1 MMRTDNKGRSAS
13 PHRNAYKSDFHTIKC
28 SLDAAAMPRPSSL
41 GASIS
46 SPGSMAVPHTR
57 TSSGSDPGEGTRGGS
72 LSPRGTKIKD
82 NIFLQMDSQQHLL
95 HPLSQALPKHPLS
108 SSSVR
113 SSVASMSSVESSMLD
128 KPFKAE
134 EIAEIDRAA
143 LAQKFSVTRK
153 LFEKVSGGQCLK
165 VSPGRDSRRCVE
177 ESGEERGSARSRLD
191 REQLTSMSESE
202 GEGEKRKELMN
213 IHISLPNIKLHT
225 ATSSLDTSLP
235 TPLHPVN
242 GHYSE
247 TFSPDSRSPTNDP
260 SDRRSVYGRRVL
272 DGSVCEGFVF
282 SNVSNLSS
290 PAPSSP
296 HSQPPSPSSNSPSPL
311 TPVSPCSDQTDL
323 YTPSSPN
330 ADPLY
335 NRSLSEGNHP
345 NDLDMTPDVP
355 LTPKEGSGAGT
366 VRAELV
372 EVKNES
378 SESDGNE
385 GEEEGKREEG
395 NENNLVDDVFEESK
409 VGPRMV
415 EPTSAQRTVE
425 PRMVESTSAQRTVE
439 PRMVE
444 STSAQRT
451 VEPRM
456 VESTSAQRTVEPRMV
471 ESTSAQRTVEPR
483 MVESTSAQRTVEPRM
498 VESTS
503 AQRTVEPRMVEST
516 SAQRTVEP
524 RMVEST
530 SAQRTVEPRM
540 VESTSAQR
548 TVEPRMVESTSAQR
562 TVEPR
567 MVESTSAQRTVEPRM
582 VEKRMVEHPV
592 EPRMVECV
600 EGFPDSLEVTEQESE
615 SERDMN
621 QQETEQR
628 EERMEGENRPISQA
642 IEQHREEGTTGDG
655 EKVEVEVKRDEA
667 GEQEEKKL
675 ERETMCSDGK
685 EKMREEVKEGE
696 EEAKEK
702 AGLEDGGIDF
712 REKEEEERKS
722 RGRVEE
728 EQEREEGECTERGD
742 EKNGSAAVIGIENE
756 AFVEDGELNSSE
768 CHDDLEWHSKD
779 WEQLFMEY
787 EEIPSLPHEDDD
799 DVDSAKRRK
808 IKFST
813 APIKVF
819 LTYSNADYDRR
830 NDDVDPVSASAE
842 YELEKRVDKM
852 DVFPVQIKK
861 GEEGL
866 GISII
871 GMGVGADQGLEKL
884 GIFVKTITENG
895 ATQQDG
901 RIQVNDQIVEVDGV
915 SLVGVTQLFA
925 ATVLK
930 NTIGTVRFFIGR
942 EKQGEESEVAR
953 LINESLEQDK
963 TPSTVEVLNDG
974 VVGLSSVDETVEVLR
989 TDDEE
994 DDEEKEITSC
1004 LRCQQLQLK
1013 VRTKSDQLC
1022 LVREKL
1028 RVCEEQQ
1035 ALWESHQAELKERVQ
1050 DGEEK
1055 ADKLEKYW
1063 QEAQALCRIVNQ
1075 RLADTQSHLDSLE
1088 VKYSKAKRLLREF
1101 QHREKE
1107 SEGREEELQ
1116 REMEESERIHGETVE
1131 RLQRR
1136 IGLLERGEMVPESD
1150 NQSLDT
1156 SFTSSADWSIA
1167 VPVTGLLDT
1176 SAHRARAQLAQKA
1189 KRHPPSRDKL
1199 RESFRQQGEEDHIQS
1214 CDGKSQSLTTIAPR
1228 ETGRSVSAGGHRVN
1242 SSTSSLSA
1250 LTSKPHPPSLLTPQ
1264 PGQSPPN
1271 EDKSSTT
1278 RKSKR
1283 RFPDFSGLRKSLRR
1297 GRKSEEKKNK
1307 ERPLDHRGLCVNLV
1321 EAPSGG
1327 VSPSVSSMPSCLP
1340 FSWFGEQGREKER
1353 GKLRSVSSSSLPH
1366 MTTGGSREC
1375 QRVNVGDPGS
1385 PSSAL
1390 LSGML
1395 SDLSLSAHSQTLT
1408 FSSENLDDD
1417 SAPVGNDYQWQ
1428 SRPLDQW
1435 TNQQVCL
1442 WLIGMSMDQYAAQFT
1457 ANGVDGLQLLSLDNN
1472 KLKALGVC
1480 SHSDRA
1486 ALKRRLKEMRKTLER
1501 EEKERE
1507 KGKKEREHEK
1517 RKERKEARHSGKKV
1531 RTESLC

>member
-1 MMRTDNKGRSAS
+1 MMRMDNKGRSAS

-28 SLDAAAMPRPSSL
+28 SLDAATRPRPSSL
-41 GASIS
+41 GVSIP

-57 TSSGSDPGEGTRGGS
+57 TSSGSDPGEGTRGGA

-95 HPLSQALPKHPLS
+95 HTLSQALPKHPLS

-128 KPFKAE
+128 KPSKAE

-153 LFEKVSGGQCLK
+153 LFETVSGGQRLK
-165 VSPGRDSRRCVE
+165 VSPGRDCRGLME
-177 ESGEERGSARSRLD
+177 ESGEERGIGRARSRLD

-202 GEGEKRKELMN
+202 GEGERRKELMN
-213 IHISLPNIKLHT
+213 VHISLPNIKLHT
-225 ATSSLDTSLP
+225 PTFSLDTSLP

-242 GHYSE
+242 GHSSE
-247 TFSPDSRSPTNDP
+247 TFSPDGRSPTTDP
-260 SDRRSVYGRRVL
+260 SDRRSVYGQ
-272 DGSVCEGFVF
+272 DGSVCEDFVF
-282 SNVSNLSS
+282 SHVSNLSS

-296 HSQPPSPSSNSPSPL
+296 HSQPPSPSSNSPSSL

-323 YTPSSPN
+323 YSPSSPN
-330 ADPLY
+330 ADPLD

-345 NDLDMTPDVP
+345 NDLYMTPDVP

-395 NENNLVDDVFEESK
+395 NENNLVDDVFEESRVEPK
-409 VGPRMV
+409 IVEPTSAQRTVEPRMV

-425 PRMVESTSAQRTVE
+425 PRMVEPTSAQRTVE

-444 STSAQRT
+444 PTSAQRT

-456 VESTSAQRTVEPRMV
+456 VEQRTVEP
-471 ESTSAQRTVEPR
+471 
-483 MVESTSAQRTVEPRM
+483 
-498 VESTS
+498 
-503 AQRTVEPRMVEST
+503 
-516 SAQRTVEP
+516 
-524 RMVEST
+524 
-530 SAQRTVEPRM
+530 
-540 VESTSAQR
+540 
-548 TVEPRMVESTSAQR
+548 
-562 TVEPR
+562 
-567 MVESTSAQRTVEPRM
+567 
-582 VEKRMVEHPV
+582 PV

-600 EGFPDSLEVTEQESE
+600 EGFPDSLELTEQESE
-615 SERDMN
+615 SERCMK

-628 EERMEGENRPISQA
+628 EERMEGENRPISQE

-655 EKVEVEVKRDEA
+655 EIEKVEVGAKGDEA
-667 GEQEEKKL
+667 GEQEEKEVE
-675 ERETMCSDGK
+675 ERETMCSDDK
-685 EKMREEVKEGE
+685 EKMREEVREGE

-702 AGLEDGGIDF
+702 AELEDGGINF
-712 REKEEEERKS
+712 REKEGVREEEERKC
-722 RGRVEE
+722 RGRVEGKE
-728 EQEREEGECTERGD
+728 EQEREERECTERGD
-742 EKNGSAAVIGIENE
+742 ENNGSAVVLGIENE
-756 AFVEDGELNSSE
+756 AFVEDGELNSE
-768 CHDDLEWHSKD
+768 CHDDLEWHRKD

-799 DVDSAKRRK
+799 DADPAKRRK

-819 LTYSNADYDRR
+819 LTYSNADYDRH

-884 GIFVKTITENG
+884 GIFVKTITKNG

-974 VVGLSSVDETVEVLR
+974 VVGLSSVDETVEVLP

-994 DDEEKEITSC
+994 DDEEKQITSC
-1004 LRCQQLQLK
+1004 LRCQQLQLQF
-1013 VRTKSDQLC
+1013 RTKSDQLC

-1063 QEAQALCRIVNQ
+1063 QEAQGLCRIVNQ
-1075 RLADTQSHLDSLE
+1075 RLADTQSQLDSLE

-1199 RESFRQQGEEDHIQS
+1199 RESFRQQGEEDHIQR
-1214 CDGKSQSLTTIAPR
+1214 CDGKSQSLTAITPR
-1228 ETGRSVSAGGHRVN
+1228 ETGQSVSAGGHRVH

-1264 PGQSPPN
+1264 PRQSPPN

-1278 RKSKR
+1278 CKSKR

-1321 EAPSGG
+1321 DAPSGG

-1340 FSWFGEQGREKER
+1340 FSWFGERGREKER
-1353 GKLRSVSSSSLPH
+1353 GKLRSVSSSSLPY
-1366 MTTGGSREC
+1366 MTTGGSRDC
-1375 QRVNVGDPGS
+1375 QRVSVGDPGS

-1417 SAPVGNDYQWQ
+1417 SVPVGNDYQWQ

-1507 KGKKEREHEK
+1507 KEK
-1517 RKERKEARHSGKKV
+1517 RRMKERKEARHSGKKV

>member
-28 SLDAAAMPRPSSL
+28 SLDAVTRPRPSSL
-41 GASIS
+41 GASIP

-57 TSSGSDPGEGTRGGS
+57 TSSGGNPGEGTRGGA

-82 NIFLQMDSQQHLL
+82 NIFFQMDSQQHLL
-95 HPLSQALPKHPLS
+95 HPLSEALPKHPLS

-113 SSVASMSSVESSMLD
+113 SSVASMSSVELSMLD
-128 KPFKAE
+128 KPSKAE

-153 LFEKVSGGQCLK
+153 LFETVIGGQRLN
-165 VSPGRDSRRCVE
+165 VSPGRDGIRLV
-177 ESGEERGSARSRLD
+177 ESGEERGIGSARSRLD

-202 GEGEKRKELMN
+202 GEGERRKELM
-213 IHISLPNIKLHT
+213 HISLPNIEFHT
-225 ATSSLDTSLP
+225 ATSSLGISLP
-235 TPLHPVN
+235 TSLHPVN
-242 GHYSE
+242 GHNSE
-247 TFSPDSRSPTNDP
+247 TFSPDCRSPTTDP
-260 SDRRSVYGRRVL
+260 SDRRSVYGRSVL
-272 DGSVCEGFVF
+272 DGSVCENFVF
-282 SNVSNLSS
+282 SHVSNPSS
-290 PAPSSP
+290 PAPTSP

-311 TPVSPCSDQTDL
+311 TPVAPCSDQTDL
-323 YTPSSPN
+323 YSPSSPN
-330 ADPLY
+330 ADLLD

-345 NDLDMTPDVP
+345 NDLYVTPDVP
-355 LTPKEGSGAGT
+355 LTPKEVSGAGT

-385 GEEEGKREEG
+385 GEEEGKRVEG
-395 NENNLVDDVFEESK
+395 NENNLVDDVFEESR
-409 VGPRMV
+409 VEPRIV

-425 PRMVESTSAQRTVE
+425 PRMVEKRTVE
-439 PRMVE
+439 P
-444 STSAQRT
+444 
-451 VEPRM
+451 
-456 VESTSAQRTVEPRMV
+456 
-471 ESTSAQRTVEPR
+471 
-483 MVESTSAQRTVEPRM
+483 
-498 VESTS
+498 
-503 AQRTVEPRMVEST
+503 
-516 SAQRTVEP
+516 
-524 RMVEST
+524 
-530 SAQRTVEPRM
+530 
-540 VESTSAQR
+540 
-548 TVEPRMVESTSAQR
+548 
-562 TVEPR
+562 
-567 MVESTSAQRTVEPRM
+567 
-582 VEKRMVEHPV
+582 PV

-615 SERDMN
+615 SERDMK

-628 EERMEGENRPISQA
+628 EDRMEGENRLISQEM
-642 IEQHREEGTTGDG
+642 EQHRGEGTTGDSQ
-655 EKVEVEVKRDEA
+655 KVEVEVKGDEA
-667 GEQEEKKL
+667 GEQEEKEL
-675 ERETMCSDGK
+675 EERETMCSDSK
-685 EKMREEVKEGE
+685 EKTREEVGE
-696 EEAKEK
+696 EEVKEK

-712 REKEEEERKS
+712 REEEERKC
-722 RGRVEE
+722 RGRVEVKE
-728 EQEREEGECTERGD
+728 EQESEERECTEGGD
-742 EKNGSAAVIGIENE
+742 EENGFAAVLGIENE
-756 AFVEDGELNSSE
+756 AFMEDGELNSE
-768 CHDDLEWHSKD
+768 CHDDLEWHRKD

-787 EEIPSLPHEDDD
+787 EEIPSLPHEDDE
-799 DVDSAKRRK
+799 DVESAKRRK
-808 IKFST
+808 IKFSA

-842 YELEKRVDKM
+842 YELEKRLDKM
-852 DVFPVQIKK
+852 DIFPVQIKK
-861 GEEGL
+861 GVEGL

-884 GIFVKTITENG
+884 GIFIKTITENG

-963 TPSTVEVLNDG
+963 TPSTLEVLIDG
-974 VVGLSSVDETVEVLR
+974 VVGLSSVEETVEVLC

-994 DDEEKEITSC
+994 DEEKEITSC
-1004 LRCQQLQLK
+1004 IRCQQLQLK

-1022 LVREKL
+1022 LVWEKL
-1028 RVCEEQQ
+1028 RGCEQQQ

-1075 RLADTQSHLDSLE
+1075 RLADTQSQLDSLE

-1156 SFTSSADWSIA
+1156 LFTSSADWSIA
-1167 VPVTGLLDT
+1167 VPVTDLLDT
-1176 SAHRARAQLAQKA
+1176 SAHRARAQLAQKT

-1214 CDGKSQSLTTIAPR
+1214 CGGKSQSLTAIAPR
-1228 ETGRSVSAGGHRVN
+1228 ETGRSVSAGGHHVH

-1250 LTSKPHPPSLLTPQ
+1250 LTSKPHPPFLLTPQ
-1264 PGQSPPN
+1264 PGQSPPK

-1278 RKSKR
+1278 CKSKR

-1297 GRKSEEKKNK
+1297 GRKCEEKKNK
-1307 ERPLDHRGLCVNLV
+1307 ERPLDHRGLRVNLV
-1321 EAPSGG
+1321 DAPSGG
-1327 VSPSVSSMPSCLP
+1327 VFPSVSSAPSCLP
-1340 FSWFGEQGREKER
+1340 FSWFGERGREKER
-1353 GKLRSVSSSSLPH
+1353 GKLRSVSSSSLPY
-1366 MTTGGSREC
+1366 MTAGGSRDC
-1375 QRVNVGDPGS
+1375 Q
-1385 PSSAL
+1385 
-1390 LSGML
+1390 
-1395 SDLSLSAHSQTLT
+1395 
-1408 FSSENLDDD
+1408 NLDDD
-1417 SAPVGNDYQWQ
+1417 SVPVGNDYQWQ

-1501 EEKERE
+1501 EGKERA
-1507 KGKKEREHEK
+1507 KGKEEREHEK
-1517 RKERKEARHSGKKV
+1517 RMKERKEARHSGKKV
-1531 RTESLC
+1531 RNESLC

>member
-28 SLDAAAMPRPSSL
+28 SLDAATRPRPSSL
-41 GASIS
+41 GASIP

-57 TSSGSDPGEGTRGGS
+57 TSSGGNPGEGTRGGA

-82 NIFLQMDSQQHLL
+82 NIFFQMDSQQHLL
-95 HPLSQALPKHPLS
+95 YPLSEALPKHPLS
-108 SSSVR
+108 SNSVR
-113 SSVASMSSVESSMLD
+113 SSVASMSSVELSMLD
-128 KPFKAE
+128 KQSKAE

-153 LFEKVSGGQCLK
+153 LFETVIGGQSLN
-165 VSPGRDSRRCVE
+165 VSPGRDGRRLV
-177 ESGEERGSARSRLD
+177 ESGEERGIGSARSRLD

-202 GEGEKRKELMN
+202 GEGERRKELMH
-213 IHISLPNIKLHT
+213 IHISLPNIELHT
-225 ATSSLDTSLP
+225 ATSLP

-242 GHYSE
+242 GHNSE
-247 TFSPDSRSPTNDP
+247 TFSPDGRSPTTDP
-260 SDRRSVYGRRVL
+260 SDRRSVYGRSVL
-272 DGSVCEGFVF
+272 DGSVCENFVF
-282 SNVSNLSS
+282 SHVSNLSS
-290 PAPSSP
+290 PAPTSP

-323 YTPSSPN
+323 YSPSSPN
-330 ADPLY
+330 ADPLD

-345 NDLDMTPDVP
+345 NDLYMTPDVP

-395 NENNLVDDVFEESK
+395 NENNLVDDVFEESR
-409 VGPRMV
+409 VEPRIV

-425 PRMVESTSAQRTVE
+425 PRMVEKRTVE
-439 PRMVE
+439 P
-444 STSAQRT
+444 
-451 VEPRM
+451 
-456 VESTSAQRTVEPRMV
+456 
-471 ESTSAQRTVEPR
+471 
-483 MVESTSAQRTVEPRM
+483 
-498 VESTS
+498 
-503 AQRTVEPRMVEST
+503 
-516 SAQRTVEP
+516 
-524 RMVEST
+524 
-530 SAQRTVEPRM
+530 
-540 VESTSAQR
+540 
-548 TVEPRMVESTSAQR
+548 
-562 TVEPR
+562 
-567 MVESTSAQRTVEPRM
+567 
-582 VEKRMVEHPV
+582 PV

-615 SERDMN
+615 SERDMK

-628 EERMEGENRPISQA
+628 EDRMEGENRLISQE

-655 EKVEVEVKRDEA
+655 EKVEVEVKGDEA
-667 GEQEEKKL
+667 GEQEEREL
-675 ERETMCSDGK
+675 EERETMCSDSK
-685 EKMREEVKEGE
+685 EKMREEVSEGE

-712 REKEEEERKS
+712 REEEERKC
-722 RGRVEE
+722 RGRVEVKE
-728 EQEREEGECTERGD
+728 EQERECTERGD
-742 EKNGSAAVIGIENE
+742 EENGFAAILGIENE
-756 AFVEDGELNSSE
+756 AFMEDGELNSE
-768 CHDDLEWHSKD
+768 CHDDLEWHRKD

-808 IKFST
+808 IKFSA

-861 GEEGL
+861 GVEGL

-974 VVGLSSVDETVEVLR
+974 VVGLSSVEETVEVLR

-1004 LRCQQLQLK
+1004 IRCQQLQLK

-1028 RVCEEQQ
+1028 WGCEEQQ
-1035 ALWESHQAELKERVQ
+1035 ALWESHQAELNERVQ

-1075 RLADTQSHLDSLE
+1075 RLADTQSQLDSLE

-1136 IGLLERGEMVPESD
+1136 IGLLERGEMAPESD

-1156 SFTSSADWSIA
+1156 SFISSADWSIA
-1167 VPVTGLLDT
+1167 VPVTDLLDT

-1199 RESFRQQGEEDHIQS
+1199 RESFRQQAVI
-1214 CDGKSQSLTTIAPR
+1214 
-1228 ETGRSVSAGGHRVN
+1228 VSTPVHPLCLP
-1242 SSTSSLSA
+1242 S
-1250 LTSKPHPPSLLTPQ
+1250 PPSPTPFLLTPQ
-1264 PGQSPPN
+1264 PGQSPPK

-1278 RKSKR
+1278 CKSKR

-1297 GRKSEEKKNK
+1297 GRKCEEKKNK
-1307 ERPLDHRGLCVNLV
+1307 ERPLDHRGLCVNLID
-1321 EAPSGG
+1321 APSGG
-1327 VSPSVSSMPSCLP
+1327 VFPSVSSVPSCLP
-1340 FSWFGEQGREKER
+1340 FSWFGERGREKER
-1353 GKLRSVSSSSLPH
+1353 GKLRSVSSSSLPY
-1366 MTTGGSREC
+1366 MTTGGSRDC
-1375 QRVNVGDPGS
+1375 QRVNVGDSGS

-1395 SDLSLSAHSQTLT
+1395 SDLSLSAHSQTPT
-1408 FSSENLDDD
+1408 FSSENLDED
-1417 SAPVGNDYQWQ
+1417 SVPVGNDYQWQ

-1501 EEKERE
+1501 EEKERA
-1507 KGKKEREHEK
+1507 KGKEEREHEK
-1517 RKERKEARHSGKKV
+1517 RMKEEKERKEARHSGKKV
-1531 RTESLC
+1531 RNESLC

>member
-28 SLDAAAMPRPSSL
+28 SLDAGTRPRPSSL
-41 GASIS
+41 GASIP
-46 SPGSMAVPHTR
+46 SP
-57 TSSGSDPGEGTRGGS
+57 GTRGGA

-82 NIFLQMDSQQHLL
+82 NIFFQMDSQQHLL
-95 HPLSQALPKHPLS
+95 HPLSEALPKHPLS

-113 SSVASMSSVESSMLD
+113 SSVASMSSVELSMLD
-128 KPFKAE
+128 KPSKAE

-153 LFEKVSGGQCLK
+153 LFETVIGGQSLN
-165 VSPGRDSRRCVE
+165 VSPGRDSRRLV
-177 ESGEERGSARSRLD
+177 ESGEERGIGSARSRLD

-202 GEGEKRKELMN
+202 GEGERRKELLH
-213 IHISLPNIKLHT
+213 IHISLPNIELHK
-225 ATSSLDTSLP
+225 ATSLP

-242 GHYSE
+242 GHNSE
-247 TFSPDSRSPTNDP
+247 TFSPDGRSPTTDP
-260 SDRRSVYGRRVL
+260 SDRRS
-272 DGSVCEGFVF
+272 
-282 SNVSNLSS
+282 
-290 PAPSSP
+290 
-296 HSQPPSPSSNSPSPL
+296 PPSPSSNSPSPL

-323 YTPSSPN
+323 YSPSSPN
-330 ADPLY
+330 ADPLD

-345 NDLDMTPDVP
+345 NDLYMTPDVP

-395 NENNLVDDVFEESK
+395 NENNLVDD
-409 VGPRMV
+409 
-415 EPTSAQRTVE
+415 
-425 PRMVESTSAQRTVE
+425 
-439 PRMVE
+439 
-444 STSAQRT
+444 
-451 VEPRM
+451 
-456 VESTSAQRTVEPRMV
+456 
-471 ESTSAQRTVEPR
+471 
-483 MVESTSAQRTVEPRM
+483 
-498 VESTS
+498 
-503 AQRTVEPRMVEST
+503 
-516 SAQRTVEP
+516 
-524 RMVEST
+524 
-530 SAQRTVEPRM
+530 
-540 VESTSAQR
+540 
-548 TVEPRMVESTSAQR
+548 
-562 TVEPR
+562 
-567 MVESTSAQRTVEPRM
+567 
-582 VEKRMVEHPV
+582 
-592 EPRMVECV
+592 
-600 EGFPDSLEVTEQESE
+600 
-615 SERDMN
+615 
-621 QQETEQR
+621 
-628 EERMEGENRPISQA
+628 
-642 IEQHREEGTTGDG
+642 
-655 EKVEVEVKRDEA
+655 KVEVEGDEA
-667 GEQEEKKL
+667 GEQEEREL
-675 ERETMCSDGK
+675 EERETMCSDSK
-685 EKMREEVKEGE
+685 EKMREEVSEGE
-696 EEAKEK
+696 EE
-702 AGLEDGGIDF
+702 
-712 REKEEEERKS
+712 EER
-722 RGRVEE
+722 
-728 EQEREEGECTERGD
+728 ECTERGD
-742 EKNGSAAVIGIENE
+742 EENGFAAVLGIENE
-756 AFVEDGELNSSE
+756 AFMEDGELNSE
-768 CHDDLEWHSKD
+768 CHDDLEWHRKD

-808 IKFST
+808 IKFSA

-861 GEEGL
+861 GVEGL

-963 TPSTVEVLNDG
+963 TLSTVEVGRG
-974 VVGLSSVDETVEVLR
+974 VTGPTVEVGRGVTGPTVEVGRGVTGPTVEMKGSWYGTHLCP
-989 TDDEE
+989 
-994 DDEEKEITSC
+994 SFC
-1004 LRCQQLQLK
+1004 LLQL
-1013 VRTKSDQLC
+1013 RG
-1022 LVREKL
+1022 
-1028 RVCEEQQ
+1028 CEEQQ
-1035 ALWESHQAELKERVQ
+1035 ALWESHQAELKECVQ

-1075 RLADTQSHLDSLE
+1075 RLADTQSQLDSLE

-1136 IGLLERGEMVPESD
+1136 VRLEETPSTVGQCVCVSGSVS
-1150 NQSLDT
+1150 QTVCVSG
-1156 SFTSSADWSIA
+1156 ADWSIA
-1167 VPVTGLLDT
+1167 VPVTDLLDT

-1199 RESFRQQGEEDHIQS
+1199 RESFRQQS
-1214 CDGKSQSLTTIAPR
+1214 CGGKSQSLTAIAPR
-1228 ETGRSVSAGGHRVN
+1228 ETGRSVSVGSHRVH

-1250 LTSKPHPPSLLTPQ
+1250 LTSKPHPPFLLTPQ
-1264 PGQSPPN
+1264 PGQSPSK

-1278 RKSKR
+1278 CKSKR
-1283 RFPDFSGLRKSLRR
+1283 RFPDF
-1297 GRKSEEKKNK
+1297 
-1307 ERPLDHRGLCVNLV
+1307 RGLCVNLID
-1321 EAPSGG
+1321 APSGG
-1327 VSPSVSSMPSCLP
+1327 VFPSVSSVPSCLP
-1340 FSWFGEQGREKER
+1340 FSWFGERGREKER
-1353 GKLRSVSSSSLPH
+1353 GKLRSVSSSSLPY
-1366 MTTGGSREC
+1366 MTTGGSRDC
-1375 QRVNVGDPGS
+1375 Q
-1385 PSSAL
+1385 
-1390 LSGML
+1390 
-1395 SDLSLSAHSQTLT
+1395 
-1408 FSSENLDDD
+1408 NLDED
-1417 SAPVGNDYQWQ
+1417 SVPVGNDYQWQ

-1507 KGKKEREHEK
+1507 K
-1517 RKERKEARHSGKKV
+1517 ERKEARHGGKKV
-1531 RTESLC
+1531 RNESLC

>member
-1 MMRTDNKGRSAS
+1 MAKSLDSRFLCPQMMRTDNKGRSAS

-41 GASIS
+41 GASIP

-82 NIFLQMDSQQHLL
+82 NIFLQMDSQQHHL
-95 HPLSQALPKHPLS
+95 HLLSQALPKHPLS

-153 LFEKVSGGQCLK
+153 LFEK
-165 VSPGRDSRRCVE
+165 
-177 ESGEERGSARSRLD
+177 
-191 REQLTSMSESE
+191 
-202 GEGEKRKELMN
+202 
-213 IHISLPNIKLHT
+213 
-225 ATSSLDTSLP
+225 
-235 TPLHPVN
+235 
-242 GHYSE
+242 
-247 TFSPDSRSPTNDP
+247 
-260 SDRRSVYGRRVL
+260 
-272 DGSVCEGFVF
+272 
-282 SNVSNLSS
+282 
-290 PAPSSP
+290 
-296 HSQPPSPSSNSPSPL
+296 
-311 TPVSPCSDQTDL
+311 TDL
-323 YTPSSPN
+323 YSPSSPN

-409 VGPRMV
+409 
-415 EPTSAQRTVE
+415 
-425 PRMVESTSAQRTVE
+425 
-439 PRMVE
+439 
-444 STSAQRT
+444 
-451 VEPRM
+451 
-456 VESTSAQRTVEPRMV
+456 
-471 ESTSAQRTVEPR
+471 
-483 MVESTSAQRTVEPRM
+483 
-498 VESTS
+498 
-503 AQRTVEPRMVEST
+503 
-516 SAQRTVEP
+516 
-524 RMVEST
+524 
-530 SAQRTVEPRM
+530 
-540 VESTSAQR
+540 
-548 TVEPRMVESTSAQR
+548 
-562 TVEPR
+562 
-567 MVESTSAQRTVEPRM
+567 
-582 VEKRMVEHPV
+582 
-592 EPRMVECV
+592 
-600 EGFPDSLEVTEQESE
+600 ESE

-675 ERETMCSDGK
+675 ERETMCSDDK
-685 EKMREEVKEGE
+685 EKMREEVREGE

-722 RGRVEE
+722 RGRVKVKE
-728 EQEREEGECTERGD
+728 EQEREEGECTETGD

-768 CHDDLEWHSKD
+768 CHDDLEWPRKD

-930 NTIGTVRFFIGR
+930 NTIGSVRFFIGR

-1035 ALWESHQAELKERVQ
+1035 ALWESHQAELKERIQ

-1075 RLADTQSHLDSLE
+1075 RLADTQSQLDSLE

-1107 SEGREEELQ
+1107 
-1116 REMEESERIHGETVE
+1116 
-1131 RLQRR
+1131 
-1136 IGLLERGEMVPESD
+1136 
-1150 NQSLDT
+1150 
-1156 SFTSSADWSIA
+1156 SADWSIA

-1228 ETGRSVSAGGHRVN
+1228 EMGRSVSAGGHRVH

-1321 EAPSGG
+1321 DAPSGG

-1340 FSWFGEQGREKER
+1340 FSWFGERGREKER

-1417 SAPVGNDYQWQ
+1417 SVPVGNDYQWQ

-1507 KGKKEREHEK
+1507 KGKEEREHEK

>member
-28 SLDAAAMPRPSSL
+28 SLDAGTRPRPSSL
-41 GASIS
+41 GASIP

-57 TSSGSDPGEGTRGGS
+57 TSSGGNPGEGTRGGA

-82 NIFLQMDSQQHLL
+82 NIFFQMDSQQHLL
-95 HPLSQALPKHPLS
+95 HPLSEALPKHPLS

-113 SSVASMSSVESSMLD
+113 SSVASMSSVELSMLD
-128 KPFKAE
+128 KPSKAE

-153 LFEKVSGGQCLK
+153 LFETVIGGQSLN
-165 VSPGRDSRRCVE
+165 VSPGRDSRRLV
-177 ESGEERGSARSRLD
+177 ESGEERGIGSARSRLD

-202 GEGEKRKELMN
+202 GEGERRKELLH
-213 IHISLPNIKLHT
+213 IHISLPNIELHK
-225 ATSSLDTSLP
+225 ATSLP

-242 GHYSE
+242 GHNSE
-247 TFSPDSRSPTNDP
+247 TFSPDGRSPTTDP
-260 SDRRSVYGRRVL
+260 SDRRSVYGRSVF
-272 DGSVCEGFVF
+272 DGSMCENFVF
-282 SNVSNLSS
+282 SHVSNLSS
-290 PAPSSP
+290 PAPTSP

-323 YTPSSPN
+323 YSPSSPN
-330 ADPLY
+330 ADPLD

-345 NDLDMTPDVP
+345 NDLYMTPDVP

-395 NENNLVDDVFEESK
+395 NENNLVDDVFEESR
-409 VGPRMV
+409 VEPRI

-425 PRMVESTSAQRTVE
+425 PRMVEKRTVE
-439 PRMVE
+439 P
-444 STSAQRT
+444 
-451 VEPRM
+451 
-456 VESTSAQRTVEPRMV
+456 
-471 ESTSAQRTVEPR
+471 
-483 MVESTSAQRTVEPRM
+483 
-498 VESTS
+498 
-503 AQRTVEPRMVEST
+503 
-516 SAQRTVEP
+516 
-524 RMVEST
+524 
-530 SAQRTVEPRM
+530 
-540 VESTSAQR
+540 
-548 TVEPRMVESTSAQR
+548 
-562 TVEPR
+562 
-567 MVESTSAQRTVEPRM
+567 
-582 VEKRMVEHPV
+582 PV

-615 SERDMN
+615 SERDMK

-628 EERMEGENRPISQA
+628 EDRMEGENRLISQE

-655 EKVEVEVKRDEA
+655 EKVEVEGDEA
-667 GEQEEKKL
+667 GEQEEREL
-675 ERETMCSDGK
+675 EERETMCSDSK
-685 EKMREEVKEGE
+685 EKMREEVSEGE

-712 REKEEEERKS
+712 REEEERKC
-722 RGRVEE
+722 RGRVEVKE
-728 EQEREEGECTERGD
+728 ERECTERGD
-742 EKNGSAAVIGIENE
+742 EENGFAAVLGIENE
-756 AFVEDGELNSSE
+756 AFMEDGELNSE
-768 CHDDLEWHSKD
+768 CHDDLEWHRKD

-808 IKFST
+808 IKFSA

-861 GEEGL
+861 GVEGL

-963 TPSTVEVLNDG
+963 TLSTVEVLNDG
-974 VVGLSSVDETVEVLR
+974 VVGLSSVEETVEVLR

-1004 LRCQQLQLK
+1004 IRCQQLQLK

-1028 RVCEEQQ
+1028 RGCEEQQ
-1035 ALWESHQAELKERVQ
+1035 ALWESHQAELKECVQ

-1075 RLADTQSHLDSLE
+1075 RLADTQSQLDSLE

-1167 VPVTGLLDT
+1167 VPVTDLLDT

-1214 CDGKSQSLTTIAPR
+1214 CGGKSQSLTAIAPR
-1228 ETGRSVSAGGHRVN
+1228 ETGRSVSVGSHRVH

-1250 LTSKPHPPSLLTPQ
+1250 LTSKPHPPFLLTPQ
-1264 PGQSPPN
+1264 PGQSPSK

-1278 RKSKR
+1278 CKSKR

-1297 GRKSEEKKNK
+1297 GRKCEEKKNK
-1307 ERPLDHRGLCVNLV
+1307 ERPLDHRGLCVNLID
-1321 EAPSGG
+1321 APSGG
-1327 VSPSVSSMPSCLP
+1327 VFPSVSSVPSCLP
-1340 FSWFGEQGREKER
+1340 FSWFGERGREKER
-1353 GKLRSVSSSSLPH
+1353 GKLRSVSSSSLPY
-1366 MTTGGSREC
+1366 MTTGGSRDC
-1375 QRVNVGDPGS
+1375 Q
-1385 PSSAL
+1385 
-1390 LSGML
+1390 
-1395 SDLSLSAHSQTLT
+1395 
-1408 FSSENLDDD
+1408 NLDED
-1417 SAPVGNDYQWQ
+1417 SVPVGNDYQWQ

-1501 EEKERE
+1501 EEKERA
-1507 KGKKEREHEK
+1507 KGKEEREHEK
-1517 RKERKEARHSGKKV
+1517 RMKEEKERKEARHGGKKV
-1531 RTESLC
+1531 RNESLC

>member
-28 SLDAAAMPRPSSL
+28 SLDAATMPRPSSL
-41 GASIS
+41 GASIP

-82 NIFLQMDSQQHLL
+82 NIFLQMDSQQHHL
-95 HPLSQALPKHPLS
+95 HLLSQALPKHPLS

-113 SSVASMSSVESSMLD
+113 SSVASMSSVELSMLD

-153 LFEKVSGGQCLK
+153 LFEKVSGGQRLK
-165 VSPGRDSRRCVE
+165 VSPGRDSRRLVE

-202 GEGEKRKELMN
+202 GEGERRKELMN

-247 TFSPDSRSPTNDP
+247 TFSPDSRSPTTDP

-282 SNVSNLSS
+282 SHVSNLSC

-323 YTPSSPN
+323 YSPSSPN

-409 VGPRMV
+409 VEPRMVEPTSAQRTVEPRMVESTSAQRTVEPRMV

-456 VESTSAQRTVEPRMV
+456 VEP
-471 ESTSAQRTVEPR
+471 
-483 MVESTSAQRTVEPRM
+483 
-498 VESTS
+498 
-503 AQRTVEPRMVEST
+503 
-516 SAQRTVEP
+516 
-524 RMVEST
+524 
-530 SAQRTVEPRM
+530 
-540 VESTSAQR
+540 
-548 TVEPRMVESTSAQR
+548 TSAQR

-582 VEKRMVEHPV
+582 VEKRTVEHPV

-628 EERMEGENRPISQA
+628 EERMDGENRPIRQA

-675 ERETMCSDGK
+675 ERETMCSDYK
-685 EKMREEVKEGE
+685 EKMREEVREGE

-722 RGRVEE
+722 RGRVEVKE

-768 CHDDLEWHSKD
+768 CHDDLEWPRKD

-930 NTIGTVRFFIGR
+930 NTIGSVRFFIGR

-1022 LVREKL
+1022 LVQEKL

-1035 ALWESHQAELKERVQ
+1035 ALWESHQAELKGRIQ

-1075 RLADTQSHLDSLE
+1075 RLADTQSQLDSLE

-1156 SFTSSADWSIA
+1156 SFTSSADWCIA

-1228 ETGRSVSAGGHRVN
+1228 ETGRSVSAGGHRVH

-1264 PGQSPPN
+1264 PGQSPTN

-1321 EAPSGG
+1321 DAPSGG

-1340 FSWFGEQGREKER
+1340 FSWFGERGREKEG

-1417 SAPVGNDYQWQ
+1417 SVPVGNDYQWQ

-1486 ALKRRLKEMRKTLER
+1486 ALKRRLKEMRKTMER

-1507 KGKKEREHEK
+1507 KGKEEREHEK
-1517 RKERKEARHSGKKV
+1517 RKERKEDRHSGKKV

>member
-28 SLDAAAMPRPSSL
+28 SLDAATRPRPSSL
-41 GASIS
+41 GASIP

-57 TSSGSDPGEGTRGGS
+57 TSSGGNPGEGTRGGA

-82 NIFLQMDSQQHLL
+82 NIFFQMDSQQHLL
-95 HPLSQALPKHPLS
+95 HPLSEALPKHPLS

-113 SSVASMSSVESSMLD
+113 SSVASMSSVELSMLD
-128 KPFKAE
+128 KPSKAE

-153 LFEKVSGGQCLK
+153 LFETVIGGQRLN
-165 VSPGRDSRRCVE
+165 VSPGRDSRRLV
-177 ESGEERGSARSRLD
+177 ESGEERGIGSVRSRLD

-202 GEGEKRKELMN
+202 GEGERRKELM
-213 IHISLPNIKLHT
+213 HISLPNIELHT
-225 ATSSLDTSLP
+225 ATSSLGISLP

-242 GHYSE
+242 GHNSE
-247 TFSPDSRSPTNDP
+247 TFSPDGRSPTTDP
-260 SDRRSVYGRRVL
+260 SDRRSVYGRSVL
-272 DGSVCEGFVF
+272 DGSVCENFVF
-282 SNVSNLSS
+282 SHVSNLSS
-290 PAPSSP
+290 PGPTSP

-311 TPVSPCSDQTDL
+311 TPERTDL
-323 YTPSSPN
+323 YSPSSPN
-330 ADPLY
+330 ADPLD

-345 NDLDMTPDVP
+345 NDLYVTPDVP
-355 LTPKEGSGAGT
+355 LTPKEVSGAGT

-395 NENNLVDDVFEESK
+395 NENNLVDDVFEESI
-409 VGPRMV
+409 VEPRIV

-425 PRMVESTSAQRTVE
+425 PRMVEKRTVE
-439 PRMVE
+439 P
-444 STSAQRT
+444 
-451 VEPRM
+451 
-456 VESTSAQRTVEPRMV
+456 
-471 ESTSAQRTVEPR
+471 
-483 MVESTSAQRTVEPRM
+483 
-498 VESTS
+498 
-503 AQRTVEPRMVEST
+503 
-516 SAQRTVEP
+516 
-524 RMVEST
+524 
-530 SAQRTVEPRM
+530 
-540 VESTSAQR
+540 
-548 TVEPRMVESTSAQR
+548 
-562 TVEPR
+562 
-567 MVESTSAQRTVEPRM
+567 
-582 VEKRMVEHPV
+582 PV

-615 SERDMN
+615 SERDMK

-628 EERMEGENRPISQA
+628 EDGMEGENRLISHEM
-642 IEQHREEGTTGDG
+642 EQHRGEGTTGDG
-655 EKVEVEVKRDEA
+655 QKVEVEVKGDEA
-667 GEQEEKKL
+667 GEQEE
-675 ERETMCSDGK
+675 RETMCSDSK
-685 EKMREEVKEGE
+685 EKTREEVSEGE
-696 EEAKEK
+696 EEVKEK

-712 REKEEEERKS
+712 REEEERKC
-722 RGRVEE
+722 RGRVEVKE
-728 EQEREEGECTERGD
+728 EQEREERECTERGD
-742 EKNGSAAVIGIENE
+742 EENGFAAVLGIENE
-756 AFVEDGELNSSE
+756 AFMEDGELNSE
-768 CHDDLEWHSKD
+768 CHDDLEWHRKD

-808 IKFST
+808 IKFSA

-861 GEEGL
+861 GAEGL

-884 GIFVKTITENG
+884 GIFIKTITENG

-963 TPSTVEVLNDG
+963 TPSTLEVLIDG
-974 VVGLSSVDETVEVLR
+974 VVGLSSVEVLR

-1004 LRCQQLQLK
+1004 IRCQQLQLK

-1028 RVCEEQQ
+1028 RGCEEQQ

-1075 RLADTQSHLDSLE
+1075 RLADTQSQLDSLE

-1101 QHREKE
+1101 QHRENE

-1156 SFTSSADWSIA
+1156 SSADWSIA
-1167 VPVTGLLDT
+1167 VPVTDLLDT
-1176 SAHRARAQLAQKA
+1176 SAHRARAQLAQKT

-1199 RESFRQQGEEDHIQS
+1199 RESFRQQGEEDYIQR
-1214 CDGKSQSLTTIAPR
+1214 CGGKSQSLTAIAPR
-1228 ETGRSVSAGGHRVN
+1228 ETGRSVSAGGHHVH

-1250 LTSKPHPPSLLTPQ
+1250 LTSKPHPPFLLTPQ
-1264 PGQSPPN
+1264 PGQSPRK

-1278 RKSKR
+1278 CKSKR

-1297 GRKSEEKKNK
+1297 GRKCEEKKNK
-1307 ERPLDHRGLCVNLV
+1307 ERPLDHRGLRVNLV
-1321 EAPSGG
+1321 DAPSGG
-1327 VSPSVSSMPSCLP
+1327 VFPSVSSVPSCLP
-1340 FSWFGEQGREKER
+1340 FSWFGERGREKGR
-1353 GKLRSVSSSSLPH
+1353 GKLRSVSSSSLPY
-1366 MTTGGSREC
+1366 MTTGGSRDC
-1375 QRVNVGDPGS
+1375 Q
-1385 PSSAL
+1385 
-1390 LSGML
+1390 
-1395 SDLSLSAHSQTLT
+1395 
-1408 FSSENLDDD
+1408 NLDDD
-1417 SAPVGNDYQWQ
+1417 SVPVGNDYQWQ

-1501 EEKERE
+1501 A
-1507 KGKKEREHEK
+1507 KGKEEREHEK
-1517 RKERKEARHSGKKV
+1517 RMKERKEARHSGKKV
-1531 RTESLC
+1531 RNESLC